1 MRCLSLAPWGI
12 LLLRLT
18 IGSLFIAH
26 LYWKF
31 FVLPGGV
38 SQWMQML
45 DRNGYGWPVAWY
57 GLTVEFMGAILITA
71 GIGTRL
77 LSLYALPFMIGAAH
91 FWAVRKGF
99 FFTNSGAELPVV
111 WAVLLAVQALLGPG
125 RWALQSALW
134 PKGIRGVPGGVHEG
148 GMA

>member
-1 MRCLSLAPWGI
+1 MRRLSLAPWGI

-18 IGSLFIAH
+18 IGGLFTAH

-31 FVLPGGV
+31 FLLPGGV
-38 SQWMQML
+38 SQWIQL
-45 DRNGYGWPVAWY
+45 LHNNGYGSPVAWY
-57 GLTVEFMGAILITA
+57 SLTAEFAGAILITA

-77 LSLYALPFMIGAAH
+77 FSLYALPFMIGAAH

-99 FFTNSGAELPVV
+99 FFTNAGSELPVV
-111 WAVLLAVQALLGPG
+111 WAVLLAAQALLGPG
-125 RWALQSALW
+125 RWALQNALW
-134 PKGIRGVPGGVHEG
+134 PEGTGRVPGGVHEG